1 MNFFIWRTIALFIV
15 LHNLTGCKAIRN
27 NKTKSLCKDDR
38 VICYNNKII
47 GKIFYEADSSIYLN
61 HFEKVIIDKE
71 RVIGLDSLISNYV
84 INHEKS
90 TYKIKVYYNEYFRQY
105 LVYKDSGTI
114 YINIAFH
121 KHFQKYLLEY
131 WTEMDD
137 GHDDYF
143 NIKYDF
149 SNKKI
154 IKYKTN

>member
-1 MNFFIWRTIALFIV
+1 M
-15 LHNLTGCKAIRN
+15 
-27 NKTKSLCKDDR
+27 
-38 VICYNNKII
+38 
-47 GKIFYEADSSIYLN
+47 
-61 HFEKVIIDKE
+61 
-71 RVIGLDSLISNYV
+71 DSLISNYV